1 MCQKAPCDL
10 QGYKGFLLS
19 RWFPRGQVLNKK
31 ELSRNTARTKWNN
44 RISGAFI
51 EVGVELIHFW
61 NMPNQIEQAIP
72 YQLSP
77 SQAGEFTLHASI
89 VHLAGAVG
97 RRLSP
102 SQFRSVL
109 PVTGRISVRD
119 LLVPALLACANRVPH
134 RRRLPIDAGAC
145 ADAHVGSAHSLR
157 VHRRPGKCTTSTA
170 PSSCTPPKPRYRRR
184 LMNQPVLP
192 AFSFDPSLYI
202 CRRDGHANMTG
213 TLIVE

>member
-1 MCQKAPCDL
+1 MCQKAPGDL

-19 RWFPRGQVLNKK
+19 HWFPRGQVLNKK
-31 ELSRNTARTKWNN
+31 ELSRNTARTRWNN

-77 SQAGEFTLHASI
+77 SQAGEFNLHASI
-89 VHLAGAVG
+89 VHLAEAVG

-109 PVTGRISVRD
+109 PVTGRISARGNAGGSPSAGGGSGGSINLTVGT
-119 LLVPALLACANRVPH
+119 L
-134 RRRLPIDAGAC
+134 AGAGVIS
-145 ADAHVGSAHSLR
+145 ADGGAGNALGGGGSGGRIAMVYNTKGFPLDWDPMNVFFWLFAGMLLR
-157 VHRRPGKCTTSTA
+157 LADH
-170 PSSCTPPKPRYRRR
+170 PPERS
-184 LMNQPVLP
+184 QG
-192 AFSFDPSLYI
+192 S
-202 CRRDGHANMTG
+202 
-213 TLIVE
+213 